1 MHHKLGSL
9 KRSYY
14 IQVNKVDSRLP
25 FNFFFLFFLP
35 QFWCLQ
41 IRLVDTAGMEREA
54 PLTRY
59 HYYGSHAI
67 LLVYDCD
74 DRDSLNALQGY
85 YKSAKEHAKGAAIIL
100 VRNKIDKIPQCV
112 DIGEA
117 DNLVYNPSVSCPC
130 PCQFN
135 IKVKTSA
142 KEKKG
147 IKELFDSV
155 ADYLIK
161 NVEPSNESTTKGFD
175 HELNVQGVSH
185 PGTIQSNSSGCSC

>member
-1 MHHKLGSL
+1 
-9 KRSYY
+9 
-14 IQVNKVDSRLP
+14 
-25 FNFFFLFFLP
+25 
-35 QFWCLQ
+35 
-41 IRLVDTAGMEREA
+41 MEREA

-85 YKSAKEHAKGAAIIL
+85 YKFAKDHAKGAAIVL
-100 VRNKIDKIPQCV
+100 VRNKIDKDPQCV

-117 DNLVYNPSVSCPC
+117 DNLVYNPSVLFPC

-135 IKVKTSA
+135 IKAETSA

-147 IKELFDSV
+147 IKELLDSV

-161 NVEPSNESTTKGFD
+161 NVEPSNESTTKGFA
-175 HELNVQGVSH
+175 HELKVQGVSH
-185 PGTIQSNSSGCSC
+185 PRTKPESNSSGCSC